1 MKNQN
6 QLQQK
11 IVEFIKNADVY
22 LDNFEYVDMNQIKKV
37 MEHVTVENYPKY
49 VSKSGWIGD
58 RWFGY
63 GK

>member
-49 VSKSGWIGD
+49 VSKSG
-58 RWFGY
+58 
-63 GK
+63 